1 MEQGYSRE
9 AYDRHVRSQDRS
21 VVNKVQ
27 QKFWRTKQV
36 LIRATGKKEDAH
48 VVAGDAALDSKLG
61 VFHSIQR
68 TCFDLLKVVER
79 YQKRLCALS
88 QEENEMGRFL
98 KQQGNQDKTRAG
110 KIMHATGKN
119 LCYSSQLRLSLRHPL
134 SRLYQDVHTF
144 RCRAVADTWL
154 TMQRMEEA
162 RTEYRG
168 ALLWMKDVSQE
179 LDPDT
184 YKQLEKFRQVQTE
197 VRASKMRFDKLT
209 NDVCQKVDLLG
220 ASRCNL
226 LSSTLT
232 AYQSA
237 LLQFWEK
244 TASMMSAVQD
254 CFKGYQ
260 PYEFTTLKSLQDPM
274 KKLSENPTEED
285 ADKREDKEGD
295 GQDIDTLVSLDEG
308 GLAESAGGQEE
319 GGYSGMTSEQMGHA
333 NAVLLAE
340 LGNSDMLDLLAE
352 LGEVAE
358 GEDGEKDDL
367 ALLNEIMNAPSDAD
381 FGSAWQAVFGGEL
394 SQWPMP
400 SPAEPPQSGDGDGSC
415 GGGGDGDHLM
425 SLAPG
430 LPGQVTGTAGLTPL
444 LPAQTMDPSGARG
457 GFLPSELLD
466 MNYSRSV
473 SGADWDALRHEQ
485 MGPGTELNAPLAS
498 PAAPPGHPQPK
509 KGEKPAAR
517 DMSAWFSLFADL
529 DPLGNPD
536 AVGRTDSDHEL
547 LNA

>member
-1 MEQGYSRE
+1 MVMWGYSRE

-119 LCYSSQLRLSLRHPL
+119 LCFSSQLRLSLRHPL

-184 YKQLEKFRQVQTE
+184 YKQLEKFRQVQGE

-274 KKLSENPTEED
+274 KKLSENPTDED

-308 GLAESAGGQEE
+308 GLAESASGQ
-319 GGYSGMTSEQMGHA
+319 
-333 NAVLLAE
+333 VLLAE
-340 LGNSDMLDLLAE
+340 LGNSDMLGECSGHRPAPCNLLAE

-400 SPAEPPQSGDGDGSC
+400 SPAEPPQSG
-415 GGGGDGDHLM
+415 
-425 SLAPG
+425 
-430 LPGQVTGTAGLTPL
+430 AG
-444 LPAQTMDPSGARG
+444 G

-473 SGADWDALRHEQ
+473 S
-485 MGPGTELNAPLAS
+485 
-498 PAAPPGHPQPK
+498 
-509 KGEKPAAR
+509 GEKPAAR

>member
-119 LCYSSQLRLSLRHPL
+119 LCFSSQLRLSLRHPL

-184 YKQLEKFRQVQTE
+184 YKQLEKFRQVQGE

-274 KKLSENPTEED
+274 KKLSENPTDED

-295 GQDIDTLVSLDEG
+295 GQDIDTY
-308 GLAESAGGQEE
+308 LAQKKNGPRFRHLSPR
-319 GGYSGMTSEQMGHA
+319 SFDRWSTLPKL
-333 NAVLLAE
+333 AVRRAT
-340 LGNSDMLDLLAE
+340 DLLAE

-400 SPAEPPQSGDGDGSC
+400 SPAEPPQSG
-415 GGGGDGDHLM
+415 
-425 SLAPG
+425 
-430 LPGQVTGTAGLTPL
+430 AG
-444 LPAQTMDPSGARG
+444 G

-473 SGADWDALRHEQ
+473 S
-485 MGPGTELNAPLAS
+485 
-498 PAAPPGHPQPK
+498 
-509 KGEKPAAR
+509 GEKPAAR

>member
-1 MEQGYSRE
+1 Q
-9 AYDRHVRSQDRS
+9 
-21 VVNKVQ
+21 
-27 QKFWRTKQV
+27 
-36 LIRATGKKEDAH
+36 
-48 VVAGDAALDSKLG
+48 

-260 PYEFTTLKSLQDPM
+260 PYEFWASESLQDPM

-295 GQDIDTLVSLDEG
+295 GQDIDTCSWYKEKNK
-308 GLAESAGGQEE
+308 
-319 GGYSGMTSEQMGHA
+319 HA
-333 NAVLLAE
+333 NLATCMKENGKIIHAVHMKRS
-340 LGNSDMLDLLAE
+340 LGSVCSKPVYSKPLDICPKKNLLAE

-400 SPAEPPQSGDGDGSC
+400 SPAE
-415 GGGGDGDHLM
+415 
-425 SLAPG
+425 
-430 LPGQVTGTAGLTPL
+430 
-444 LPAQTMDPSGARG
+444 
-457 GFLPSELLD
+457 
-466 MNYSRSV
+466 
-473 SGADWDALRHEQ
+473 
-485 MGPGTELNAPLAS
+485 
-498 PAAPPGHPQPK
+498 
-509 KGEKPAAR
+509 
-517 DMSAWFSLFADL
+517 
-529 DPLGNPD
+529 
-536 AVGRTDSDHEL
+536 
-547 LNA
+547 